1 MQQILNKVKQSSCFN
16 FRKHGLEI
24 TVEVNKKHVEFLDV
38 YLDLNTGEYG
48 PYLKPNDTP
57 IYVHTGS
64 NHPPQVLQNIPKSIN
79 RRLSLISATK
89 EIFERAAPVYQEALE
104 KSGYSF
110 KLHFEENLSLDMEKS
125 KKTRNRRDV
134 VWFNPPYSQAVKTN
148 VGRQFLQLLDKHFP
162 PGNPLHAIFNRNKV
176 KMSYR
181 CTTNLAKKIKAH
193 NSKIIKA
200 NSKTEEQ
207 KDGCNCRKKNECPV
221 PGECLK
227 QGVIYQ
233 AEVCREDNKVDTYVG
248 LAATSFKERWRNHK
262 SSFKTRNPKNSTTLS
277 KYIWGL
283 QDQKIGYEVK
293 WKILGSAP
301 PYNHVTDKCG
311 LCTREKFFI
320 IFQPEKA
327 TLNSRNEIAGFC
339 LHKESQLLV
348 KS

>member
-1 MQQILNKVKQSSCFN
+1 ME
-16 FRKHGLEI
+16 GL
-24 TVEVNKKHVEFLDV
+24 
-38 YLDLNTGEYG
+38 
-48 PYLKPNDTP
+48 
-57 IYVHTGS
+57 
-64 NHPPQVLQNIPKSIN
+64 SI
-79 RRLSLISATK
+79 
-89 EIFERAAPVYQEALE
+89 F
-104 KSGYSF
+104 
-110 KLHFEENLSLDMEKS
+110 
-125 KKTRNRRDV
+125 
-134 VWFNPPYSQAVKTN
+134 
-148 VGRQFLQLLDKHFP
+148 
-162 PGNPLHAIFNRNKV
+162 
-176 KMSYR
+176 
-181 CTTNLAKKIKAH
+181 AKK
-193 NSKIIKA
+193 
-200 NSKTEEQ
+200 
-207 KDGCNCRKKNECPV
+207 
-221 PGECLK
+221 
-227 QGVIYQ
+227 
-233 AEVCREDNKVDTYVG
+233 NKETYVG